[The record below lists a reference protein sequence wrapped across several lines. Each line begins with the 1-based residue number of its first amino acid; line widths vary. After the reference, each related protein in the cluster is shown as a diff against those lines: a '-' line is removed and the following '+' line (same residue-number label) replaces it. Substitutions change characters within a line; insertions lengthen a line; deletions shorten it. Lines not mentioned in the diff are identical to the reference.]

1 MMRGISS
8 MTNEQETPK
17 KSNKLQLNPAE
28 KKMTKRLFWRN
39 MWLGYAM
46 SYTRQ
51 QGVAWDW
58 VHAPIYKEIYKD
70 DPDKFWEAM
79 KRNMEFYNTTPNMNG
94 IVSGLAVSME
104 QENAKAPEGTFD
116 TAGISGMKIG
126 LMGPMAGI
134 GDTFFAG
141 VWSLILSG
149 IGISFAKAG
158 NMAVLLLS
166 IVGLIPVIAVRWYGQ
181 KYSYKLGSK
190 YISKAVQDGL
200 MTMFTKATS
209 IVGVTVVGGMIAS
222 LVKFPLVFKTKI
234 NGNEFALQKI
244 FDQIMPGILP
254 LILSITCFVLL
265 RKGKNPVLVLVGVV
279 ALGFL
284 LTFLGITG
292 A

>member
-1 MMRGISS
+1 
-8 MTNEQETPK
+8 MTDAQATPQK
-17 KSNKLQLNPAE
+17 NNDLQLNADE
-28 KKMTKRLFWRN
+28 KKLTKRLFWRN
-39 MWLGYAM
+39 MWLGFDM

-58 VHAPIYKEIYKD
+58 IHAPVYKEIYKD

-104 QENAKAPEGTFD
+104 QENAKAPAGTFD

-141 VWSLILSG
+141 VWGLILAG

-158 NMAVLLLS
+158 NMAVLLVS
-166 IVGLIPVIAVRWYGQ
+166 VIGLIPNIAVRWYGQ

-190 YISKAVQDGL
+190 YIAKAVQDGL

-209 IVGVTVVGGMIAS
+209 IVGVTVVGGMIAT

-234 NGNEFALQKI
+234 NGNVFALQKV
-244 FDQIMPGILP
+244 FDQIMPSLLP
-254 LILSITCFVLL
+254 LALSVICFVLL

-279 ALGFL
+279 LLGFI

>member
-1 MMRGISS
+1 MNNKTTTTKDNKMQLSS
-8 MTNEQETPK
+8 EEM
-17 KSNKLQLNPAE
+17 
-28 KKMTKRLFWRN
+28 KMTKKLFWRN
-39 MWLGYAM
+39 MWLGYCM

-58 VHAPIYKEIYKD
+58 IHAPVYKKIYKD

-104 QENAKAPEGTFD
+104 QENAKAPADTFD

-141 VWSLILSG
+141 VWSLILTG
-149 IGISFAKAG
+149 IGIGFAKSG
-158 NMAVLLLS
+158 NLAVMLLS
-166 IVGLIPVIAVRWYGQ
+166 LVGLPPNILIRWYGQ

-200 MTMFTKATS
+200 MTMFTRATS

-234 NGNEFALQKI
+234 NGTEFVLQKV

-254 LILSITCFVLL
+254 LLLSVGCFVLL
-265 RKGKNPVLVLVGVV
+265 RKGKNPVLVLLGVV
-279 ALGFL
+279 ALGFI

>member
-1 MMRGISS
+1 MQLSS
-8 MTNEQETPK
+8 EEM
-17 KSNKLQLNPAE
+17 
-28 KKMTKRLFWRN
+28 KMTKKLFWRN
-39 MWLGYAM
+39 MWLGYCM

-58 VHAPIYKEIYKD
+58 IHAPVYKKIYKD

-104 QENAKAPEGTFD
+104 QENAKAPADTFD

-141 VWSLILSG
+141 VWSLILTG
-149 IGISFAKAG
+149 IGIGFAKSG
-158 NMAVLLLS
+158 NLAVMLLS
-166 IVGLIPVIAVRWYGQ
+166 LVGLLPNILIRWYGQ

-200 MTMFTKATS
+200 MTMFTRATS

-234 NGNEFALQKI
+234 NGTEFVLQKV

-254 LILSITCFVLL
+254 LLLSVGCFVLL
-265 RKGKNPVLVLVGVV
+265 RKGKNPVLVLLGVV
-279 ALGFL
+279 ALGFI